1 MQKGMH
7 QGKPVKINAKGNF
20 FPASLRKYIEGD
32 DRMKGNSRTK
42 ATLLAVSAAVL
53 LCLFAVPA
61 LAKDT
66 LVVANI
72 YDART
77 LDPIVQNEVAT
88 SGMCLHIYD
97 TLLALDQENNLV
109 PMLAEKW
116 EQIDDVTYKFALRKG
131 VKFHNGEP
139 FSAKDVKYTVERAQ
153 TPVGSAIR
161 QYSEVVDKVE
171 IVDDYTVIFKLKAPF
186 TPFLMSLSH
195 TWGSIVNQKAV
206 EAAGESYGMNPVGTG
221 PFKFK
226 SWNKGDR
233 IVLERNDDYWGK
245 KPAYKELVMRAV
257 AESINRTIEL
267 ESGAVDIAYRVPVT
281 DIKRVEENEKLT
293 LYRHL
298 ENSTSYMGF
307 NCAKAPWDNPKVRQ
321 AVRLALDNVG
331 MQKAVFRG
339 TGRAPNAP
347 VAPSVK
353 YSDKDIP
360 YVKRDVEAA
369 KKLLAEAGVQLPL
382 KAEIWT
388 NDYKPRRDLA
398 TIIQAQLKEV
408 GIEVEHKVLEWGAY
422 LDGLQKKTHDMYI
435 LGWVASVPDAEF
447 AISGVLRS
455 TGGSNYSFFSD
466 AEVDALLEKGK
477 SLPDG
482 EERAAVYKK
491 VQERIHELAPWVYM
505 YNEETFHGSQKNV
518 KGFVPSPRGYHLLTN
533 VTFE

>member
-1 MQKGMH
+1 MKKRTGL
-7 QGKPVKINAKGNF
+7 V
-20 FPASLRKYIEGD
+20 SL
-32 DRMKGNSRTK
+32 
-42 ATLLAVSAAVL
+42 LFAVL
-53 LCLFAVPA
+53 LVGLFALPA

-77 LDPIVQNEVAT
+77 LDPIAQNEVAT
-88 SGMCLHIYD
+88 SGMCLHVYD
-97 TLLALDQENNLV
+97 TLVALDQENNLV
-109 PMLAEKW
+109 PKLAEKW
-116 EQIDDVTYKFALRKG
+116 EQIDDTTYKFYLRKDA
-131 VKFHNGEP
+131 KFHNGEP
-139 FSAKDVKYTVERAQ
+139 FTAKDVKYTVERAQ
-153 TPVGSAIR
+153 TPAGSAIR

-171 IVDDYTVIFKLKAPF
+171 ILDDYTVVFKLKFPF
-186 TPFLMSLSH
+186 TPFLMSLTH
-195 TWGSIVNQKAV
+195 TWGSMLNQKAV

-233 IVLERNDDYWGK
+233 IVLERFDDYWGQ

-257 AESINRTIEL
+257 SESINRTIEL
-267 ESGAVDIAYRVPVT
+267 ESGAVDIAYRIPVT
-281 DIKRVEENEKLT
+281 DITRIEENKDLT

-298 ENSTSYMGF
+298 ENSTTYMGF
-307 NCAKAPWDNPKVRQ
+307 NCAKAPWDNVKVRQ

-347 VAPSVK
+347 VAPTVK

-360 YVKRDVEAA
+360 YVKRNIEEA
-369 KKLLAEAGVQLPL
+369 KKLLAEAGVKTPL

-398 TIIQAQLKEV
+398 TIIQAQLKDV

-422 LDGLQKKTHDMYI
+422 LDGLQQKTHDLYI

-447 AISGVLRS
+447 ALSGVLKS
-455 TGGSNYSFFSD
+455 TGGSNYTFFKD
-466 AEVDALLEKGK
+466 EQVDALLDQAKGM
-477 SLPDG
+477 PDG
-482 EERAAVYKK
+482 PERAEVYKK
-491 VQERIHELAPWVYM
+491 VQARIHELTPWVYM

-518 KGFVPSPRGYHLLTN
+518 KGFVPSPRGYHELTG

>member
-1 MQKGMH
+1 
-7 QGKPVKINAKGNF
+7 
-20 FPASLRKYIEGD
+20 
-32 DRMKGNSRTK
+32 MKGKFSSKT
-42 ATLLAVSAAVL
+42 ALLAVLALALVTM
-53 LCLFAVPA
+53 FAVPA

-97 TLLALDQENNLV
+97 TLIGLDQETNLV

-116 EQIDDVTYKFALRKG
+116 ERIDDVTYKFFLRQG

-139 FSAKDVKYTVERAQ
+139 FTAADVKYTVERAQ
-153 TPVGSAIR
+153 SPAGSAIR

-171 IVDDYTVIFKLKAPF
+171 VVDDYTVIMKLKSPF

-233 IVLERNDDYWGK
+233 IVLERNDDYWGQ
-245 KPAYKELVMRAV
+245 KPAYKELIMRAV

-281 DIKRVEENEKLT
+281 DIKRVEENPKLT

-360 YVKRDVEAA
+360 YVKRNLEEA

-398 TIIQAQLKEV
+398 TIIQAQLKDV
-408 GIEVEHKVLEWGAY
+408 GIELEHKVLEWGAY
-422 LDGLQKKTHDMYI
+422 LDGLQKKTHDLYI

-447 AISGVLRS
+447 ALSGVLKS
-455 TGGSNYSFFSD
+455 TGGSNYSFFKD
-466 AEVDALLEKGK
+466 EEVDAMLDSAKA
-477 SLPDG
+477 LPDG
-482 EERAAVYKK
+482 PEREAMYKK
-491 VQERIHELAPWVYM
+491 IQARIHELAPWVYM

>member
-1 MQKGMH
+1 
-7 QGKPVKINAKGNF
+7 
-20 FPASLRKYIEGD
+20 
-32 DRMKGNSRTK
+32 MKGKFSSKT
-42 ATLLAVSAAVL
+42 ALLAVLALALVTM
-53 LCLFAVPA
+53 FAVPA

-97 TLLALDQENNLV
+97 TLIGLDQETNLV

-116 EQIDDVTYKFALRKG
+116 ERIDDVTYKFFLRQG

-139 FSAKDVKYTVERAQ
+139 FTAADVKYTVERAQ
-153 TPVGSAIR
+153 SPAGSAIR

-171 IVDDYTVIFKLKAPF
+171 VVDDYTVIMKLKSPF

-233 IVLERNDDYWGK
+233 IVLERNDDYWGQ
-245 KPAYKELVMRAV
+245 KPAYKELIMRAV

-281 DIKRVEENEKLT
+281 DIKRVEENPKLT

-360 YVKRDVEAA
+360 YVKRNLEEA

-398 TIIQAQLKEV
+398 TIIQAQLKDV
-408 GIEVEHKVLEWGAY
+408 GIELEHKVLEWGAY
-422 LDGLQKKTHDMYI
+422 LDGLQKKTHDLYI
-435 LGWVASVPDAEF
+435 LGWVASVPDAEI
-447 AISGVLRS
+447 ALAGVLKS
-455 TGGSNYSFFSD
+455 TGGSNYSFFKD
-466 AEVDALLEKGK
+466 EEVDAMLDSAKA
-477 SLPDG
+477 LPDG
-482 EERAAVYKK
+482 PEREAMYKK
-491 VQERIHELAPWVYM
+491 IQARIHELAPWVYM

>member
-1 MQKGMH
+1 MK
-7 QGKPVKINAKGNF
+7 KRT
-20 FPASLRKYIEGD
+20 SL
-32 DRMKGNSRTK
+32 MSL
-42 ATLLAVSAAVL
+42 LLAVL
-53 LCLFAVPA
+53 LVGLFALPA

-88 SGMCLHIYD
+88 SGMCLHVYD
-97 TLLALDQENNLV
+97 TLVALDPENNLV
-109 PMLAEKW
+109 PKLAEKW
-116 EQIDDVTYKFALRKG
+116 EQIDDTTYKFYLRKG

-139 FSAKDVKYTVERAQ
+139 FTARDVKYTVERAQ

-171 IVDDYTVIFKLKAPF
+171 VLDDYTVLFKLKFPF
-186 TPFLMSLSH
+186 TPFLMSMTH
-195 TWGSIVNQKAV
+195 TWGSIVNQKAI

-233 IVLERNDDYWGK
+233 IVLERFDDYWGK

-267 ESGAVDIAYRVPVT
+267 ESGAVDIAYRIPVT
-281 DIKRVEENEKLT
+281 DISRVEENPNLK
-293 LYRHL
+293 LYRII
-298 ENSTSYMGF
+298 ENSTTYMGF
-307 NCAKAPWDNPKVRQ
+307 NCAKAPWDNVKVRQ

-347 VAPSVK
+347 VAPNVK

-360 YVKRDVEAA
+360 YIKRNVEEA
-369 KKLLAEAGVQLPL
+369 KKLLAEAGVKLPL

-398 TIIQAQLKEV
+398 TIIQAQLKDV
-408 GIEVEHKVLEWGAY
+408 GIELDHKVLEWGAY
-422 LDGLQKKTHDMYI
+422 LDGLQQKTHDLYI

-447 AISGVLRS
+447 ALSGVLKS
-455 TGGSNYSFFSD
+455 TGGSNYCFFKD
-466 AEVDALLEKGK
+466 EQVDALLDQGKGM
-477 SLPDG
+477 PDG
-482 EERAAVYKK
+482 PERAAVYKK
-491 VQERIHELAPWVYM
+491 AQERIHELAPWVYM
-505 YNEETFHGSQKNV
+505 YNEETFHGAQKNV
-518 KGFVPSPRGYHLLTN
+518 KGFVPSTRGYQDLST